1 MPTNFFLMSQTNRI
15 TSVVHIVKRLIDDM
29 PTGDTLKSDYMDLYQ
44 AILIEFSI
52 PIHLLDSDSLLLHES
67 YEKLAVVATKMLNAI
82 LESRDVKASTADNG
96 VHVLTELN
104 GQYLPNKLLQFSPR

>member
-44 AILIEFSI
+44 AILIEFRDRKS
-52 PIHLLDSDSLLLHES
+52 
-67 YEKLAVVATKMLNAI
+67 VV
-82 LESRDVKASTADNG
+82 
-96 VHVLTELN
+96 
-104 GQYLPNKLLQFSPR
+104 